1 MANVG
6 WMELAMMLG
15 IVTVLVGLVT
25 LLVLAARAS
34 AQAARPVVVG
44 PDS

>member
-15 IVTVLVGLVT
+15 ILAVLVGLVT
-25 LLVLAARAS
+25 LLVLAARTS
-34 AQAARPVVVG
+34 AQSAGPELVG
-44 PDS
+44 PDN